1 MVKSISKRVV
11 ALLGLTGL
19 AFGAPAT
26 AKTAPAHPALWE
38 VSDKDTT
45 IYLFG
50 TIHLLPAGYHW
61 RTPAFDRALDG
72 TQQLFVETIVD
83 DKNPGKLMAAMSS
96 IGFDDKLPPLAQ
108 RIPAAKRP
116 ALQKAIAATPLP
128 PAAFNRMKTWM
139 AAFLLLGNQFQKI
152 GLKGPQGVEAIL
164 RNQFIAQGKPVGE
177 LESNVEQL
185 GFFNALPESAQ
196 LALLE
201 GALED
206 PKAGMDKQFGAM
218 LKAWGNGDVASVAKT
233 FDQDMKA
240 SPELKQILI
249 ERRNANWSRWIENRM
264 AQPGEIIVAVG
275 AGHLA
280 GRQSVLEMLK
290 RDGYR
295 VKRLQ

>member
-1 MVKSISKRVV
+1 MVKLIFQRTL
-11 ALLGLTGL
+11 ALLGLAGL
-19 AFGAPAT
+19 FFGAPAA
-26 AKTAPAHPALWE
+26 AKTAPARPALWE

-50 TIHLLPAGYHW
+50 TIHLLPSNYQW

-72 TQQLFVETIVD
+72 SQQLVVETIVD
-83 DKNPGKLMAAMSS
+83 DKNPGKLMAALSS

-116 ALQKAIAATPLP
+116 ALQKAIAATHMPQT
-128 PAAFNRMKTWM
+128 AFDRMKTWM

-152 GLKGPQGVEAIL
+152 GLKGPEGVEAVL
-164 RNQFIAQGKPVGE
+164 RNQFLSQGKPVGE

-196 LALLE
+196 VALLE

-206 PKAGMDKQFGAM
+206 PHGAMDKQFGTM
-218 LKAWGNGDVASVAKT
+218 LKAWANGDVAAVAKT

-240 SPELKQILI
+240 SPDLRRILI

-280 GRQSVLEMLK
+280 GRQSVIEMLK

-295 VKRLQ
+295 VKRVQ